1 MITQAIRRAAAT
13 AAAAAVLGFASSAA
27 AQSYDGD
34 WKGTLAA
41 PNVKIGMM
49 LHIKTEDGQTN
60 AVMDIPDQQATLAA
74 GAVKIADGK
83 INILFLQA
91 MAEVTGSLSPDGKTL
106 NAHWVQGLGIPVTFT
121 KVEAPAPTKP

>member
-1 MITQAIRRAAAT
+1 MISLSAGRLAAT
-13 AAAAAVLGFASSAA
+13 FAAIAALGAASSAA

-34 WKGTLAA
+34 WKGTLTA
-41 PNVKIGMM
+41 PNVKIGLM
-49 LHIKTEDGQTN
+49 LHIKTENGQTN

-74 GAVKIADGK
+74 GAVKVADGK

-121 KVEAPAPTKP
+121 KIEASAPAKP

>member
-1 MITQAIRRAAAT
+1 MISLGLRHVTLAL
-13 AAAAAVLGFASSAA
+13 AAAAALGAATSAA

-34 WKGTLAA
+34 WKGTLTA

-49 LHIKTEDGQTN
+49 LHIKTEGGQTN

-74 GAVKIADGK
+74 GAVKVADGK

-106 NAHWVQGLGIPVTFT
+106 NARWVQGFAIPVTFT
-121 KVEAPAPTKP
+121 KIEAPAPTKP